1 MKKEDNKVDFDLSA
15 LTLEDL
21 VKVYEEI
28 TEFLQFLSESK
39 IIQEEKAEDDD
50 E

>member
-1 MKKEDNKVDFDLSA
+1 MKKEDNKVDFDLST

-21 VKVYEEI
+21 VKVYEKI

-39 IIQEEKAEDDD
+39 IIQEEKVDDVD